1 MVIERLSP
9 KTIRQQVYDHLRRMI
24 ISAEI
29 LPGQVM
35 TIQGLTDDFG
45 VSVMPAREAIRDR
58 KSLKILNLLSEQE
71 KKGG

>member
-29 LPGQVM
+29 LPGQAM
-35 TIQGLTDDFG
+35 TIQGLANDFG
-45 VSVMPAREAIRDR
+45 VSVMPVREAI
-58 KSLKILNLLSEQE
+58 
-71 KKGG
+71 